1 MSSVIDGSFES
12 GWCQQPDLTGE
23 LSMTTAK
30 PLARYGAIEGA
41 LASGFATAELH
52 HLWERD
58 PVSSADFCQAF
69 LRAAVHAPR
78 AGFVMRGSG
87 PNLLDDIMRLPFKR
101 WYSATRWFPSAGLIE
116 HLPIRLSYISDAPS
130 WGCELWRKLG

>member
-30 PLARYGAIEGA
+30 PLARYGAVEGA

-52 HLWERD
+52 HLWGRD
-58 PVSSADFCQAF
+58 PLLSLGFSPGDQARS
-69 LRAAVHAPR
+69 LCRRKPLTDHT
-78 AGFVMRGSG
+78 
-87 PNLLDDIMRLPFKR
+87 NL
-101 WYSATRWFPSAGLIE
+101 
-116 HLPIRLSYISDAPS
+116 
-130 WGCELWRKLG
+130 

>member
-30 PLARYGAIEGA
+30 PIARYGAVEGA

-52 HLWERD
+52 HLWDATID
-58 PVSSADFCQAF
+58 PADP
-69 LRAAVHAPR
+69 AADVR
-78 AGFVMRGSG
+78 
-87 PNLLDDIMRLPFKR
+87 
-101 WYSATRWFPSAGLIE
+101 IE
-116 HLPIRLSYISDAPS
+116 HPRQIIESLVTAKAQRPTTDSVSP
-130 WGCELWRKLG
+130 